1 VRYIC
6 GVDSKNAAANLKN
19 LPTYGEIK
27 MTNQEAKTVNLI
39 FNVTFSLVAFV
50 VTVALMLAYFDCL
63 TK

>member
-1 VRYIC
+1 
-6 GVDSKNAAANLKN
+6 
-19 LPTYGEIK
+19 